1 MSRTFWVLVRS
12 SYVLVLV
19 SFACVQLFSQ
29 TQSLGDVARE
39 QKDTQ
44 KQLTKNG
51 KTPKTL
57 TNDDLNP
64 GSAALTSGTTGSP
77 STSVEGQNPQP
88 KENKSAATKC
98 QPVEAKNVEEGNKD
112 NSGGHSPVG
121 SVLDRPKDSKPD
133 IIIVPA
139 GTEIKVDIDESKTV
153 VPVRVGFA
161 TPIPALSQVTV
172 HVTRPLSIPYPDNG
186 AFYPNVDY
194 TEYATVTAITVDG
207 KTYQVQTNS
216 VRLFSGG
223 THSEVAFKLDEPLK
237 VLR

>member
-1 MSRTFWVLVRS
+1 
-12 SYVLVLV
+12 V

-39 QKDTQ
+39 QKDAQ
-44 KQLTKNG
+44 KQHTKNG
-51 KTPKTL
+51 KTPKTVI
-57 TNDDLNP
+57 NDDLNP
-64 GSAALTSGTTGSP
+64 GSASLTSGTTGTP

-88 KENKSAATKC
+88 NESKSAATKC
-98 QPVEAKNVEEGNKD
+98 QPVEGTNIEEGNKD
-112 NSGGHSPVG
+112 NSGGRSPVG
-121 SVLDRPKDSKPD
+121 SVLDRPKDSRPD

-139 GTEIKVDIDESKTV
+139 GTEIKVDIGERKTV

-172 HVTRPLSIPYPDNG
+172 HVTHSVVAIPYPDSG
-186 AFYPNVDY
+186 ASYPNVDY

-207 KTYQVQTNS
+207 KTYQVQTDS
-216 VRLFSGG
+216 VPLSRGG
-223 THSEVAFKLDEPLK
+223 THSEVTFKLDEPLK